1 MQCAI
6 LTTIAQCA
14 IIKPQQDSKPP
25 TSQPETIQRCT
36 SPRPDTVS
44 DGAASKRR
52 KGELKMSTFEI
63 TGKIEAL
70 KEWEALLA
78 EATAEVEAIKDEI
91 KREMDKRGVEELE
104 AGQYIAR
111 FTTVLS
117 NRFDT
122 TAFKKEHGEMY
133 KMYTKQSTSRRF
145 SIS

>member
-1 MQCAI
+1 
-6 LTTIAQCA
+6 
-14 IIKPQQDSKPP
+14 
-25 TSQPETIQRCT
+25 
-36 SPRPDTVS
+36 
-44 DGAASKRR
+44 
-52 KGELKMSTFEI
+52 MSTFEI

-104 AGQYIAR
+104 ARQYIAR

>member
-1 MQCAI
+1 
-6 LTTIAQCA
+6 
-14 IIKPQQDSKPP
+14 
-25 TSQPETIQRCT
+25 
-36 SPRPDTVS
+36 
-44 DGAASKRR
+44 
-52 KGELKMSTFEI
+52 MSTFEL

-91 KREMDKRGVEELE
+91 KREMERRGVEEIE

-122 TAFKKEHGEMY
+122 TTFKREHGEMY
-133 KMYTKQSTSRRF
+133 KLYTKQTTSRRF
-145 SIS
+145 SIC